1 MMLAKRK
8 ASKREVRYPSLS
20 EAAWL
25 SLGDKQEG
33 IYAVLYDAMLSEQSI
48 SVIVRY
54 AKSLCKLYTYMI

>member
-25 SLGDKQEG
+25 SLGDRQEE
-33 IYAVLYDAMLSEQSI
+33 IYAVLYDATLSE
-48 SVIVRY
+48 
-54 AKSLCKLYTYMI
+54 